1 MTAEERKP
9 TLEEETA
16 ETWRDLT
23 APDDDSRTPE
33 EFQNGEPHPQEAEA
47 DPGANTDEFQP
58 DEPQAGEADEFQP
71 DESQDEALAGEPD
84 ESQDEPQ
91 AGETDEPQAEE
102 PDEPRAEEPDELQAE
117 EPDEPQAG
125 ELDEAQAGGPEN
137 PSPEELPHDESQDG
151 QPNAAE
157 TQEDVNGKPEVS
169 AVAEESAE
177 AQTEGQGETQAE
189 GQTEAQAEAQAEE
202 PEELKMVL
210 HVKDGRAN
218 AAVWRSGAD
227 PHLETFPET
236 SNLEDLLPKLPGM
249 IERANSRWAES
260 PMRPSYKPA
269 KAPRKKARAKSQAGA
284 TQAGNTQQT
293 PEPSST
299 QRAGP
304 RPEPTQTS
312 MPRLF

>member
-102 PDEPRAEEPDELQAE
+102 PDEP
-117 EPDEPQAG
+117 QAG

-177 AQTEGQGETQAE
+177 AQTEEQAEGQDEAQTEGQGETQAE

-218 AAVWRSGAD
+218 AAVWCSGAD